1 VFELIESHHKVTPW
15 RLTLRS
21 LWNWAQ
27 HHPETV
33 AVGALL
39 LAAML
44 AAPVA
49 RKTPPPAD
57 LAAEDVP
64 LFI

>member
-1 VFELIESHHKVTPW
+1 MFELIESNRKVSPW
-15 RLTLRS
+15 GLTLRP

-33 AVGALL
+33 AVGVLL

-49 RKTPPPAD
+49 RKTPAD

>member
-1 VFELIESHHKVTPW
+1 MFELIESHHKVST
-15 RLTLRS
+15 RGLTLRP

-27 HHPETV
+27 HHPGTV
-33 AVGALL
+33 TVGALL

>member
-1 VFELIESHHKVTPW
+1 MIESNHKVSTW
-15 RLTLRS
+15 GLTLRP
-21 LWNWAQ
+21 LWKWAQ
-27 HHPETV
+27 HHPGTV
-33 AVGALL
+33 AAGALL

-49 RKTPPPAD
+49 RKTPPPVD
-57 LAAEDVP
+57 LAAEEVP